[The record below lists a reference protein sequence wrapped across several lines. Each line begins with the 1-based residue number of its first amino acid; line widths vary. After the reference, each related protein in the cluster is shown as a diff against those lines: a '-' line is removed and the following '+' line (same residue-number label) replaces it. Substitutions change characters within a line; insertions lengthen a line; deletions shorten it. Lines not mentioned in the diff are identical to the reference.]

1 MLFLIISIITISVV
15 GTLSHFLYDMS
26 KHNKI
31 IGLFAAVNE
40 SVWEHIK
47 IALTPT
53 ILWGLV
59 DGLTYGANPN
69 YFVAKFIS
77 LLVIILLMPT
87 LYYGHKM
94 LIKKEMLILDIIS
107 FYIVIIAS
115 QYSFYYLIN
124 IGEVYFILKYLSC
137 VGIFIL
143 FGGYMIHTLMPA
155 KSIIFKDPISNKYGF
170 KGHTEINH
178 KK

>member
-1 MLFLIISIITISVV
+1 
-15 GTLSHFLYDMS
+15 
-26 KHNKI
+26 
-31 IGLFAAVNE
+31 
-40 SVWEHIK
+40 
-47 IALTPT
+47 
-53 ILWGLV
+53 
-59 DGLTYGANPN
+59 
-69 YFVAKFIS
+69 
-77 LLVIILLMPT
+77 MPT
-87 LYYGHKM
+87 LYYGHNM
-94 LIKKEMLILDIIS
+94 IIKKEMLILDIIS

-124 IGEVYFILKYLSC
+124 IDEVNFILKYLSC

-170 KGHTEINH
+170 KGHTEMNH